1 MDTMDAGALP
11 EIALRIATQD
21 DAALLTALQAEMD
34 DGDPAA
40 ITDADT
46 AGMRAVL
53 AAMAAYPSFHAY
65 IVQENGEPIAS
76 FTLMVF
82 ASPSQG
88 GHPQALLDAVVVSRS
103 HRGRGIGEAMV
114 REALLMASQ
123 AGCYKLILSSNLKRR
138 DAHRF
143 YESLGFRQHG
153 ISYGVLLHPG
163 GGGAAG

>member
-11 EIALRIATQD
+11 EIELRIATQD
-21 DAALLTALQAEMD
+21 DAALLAALQTEMD

-40 ITDADT
+40 ITHADT
-46 AGMRAVL
+46 AAMHNVL
-53 AAMAAYPSFHAY
+53 AAMAGYPNFQAY
-65 IVQENGEPIAS
+65 IVQEDGQPIAS

-88 GHPQALLDAVVVSRS
+88 GQPQALLDAVVVSRS

-114 REALLMASQ
+114 REALLLASQ

-143 YESLGFRQHG
+143 YEQLGFRQHG
-153 ISYGVLLHPG
+153 ISYGMQLRG
-163 GGGAAG
+163 KE

>member
-11 EIALRIATQD
+11 EIELRIATQD
-21 DAALLTALQAEMD
+21 DAALLAALQAEMD

-40 ITDADT
+40 ITDVDA
-46 AGMRAVL
+46 AAMRNAL
-53 AAMAAYPSFHAY
+53 AAMAGYPNFQAY
-65 IVQENGEPIAS
+65 IVHEDGQPVAS

-88 GHPQALLDAVVVSRS
+88 GQPQALLDAVVVSRS
-103 HRGRGIGEAMV
+103 YRGRGIGEAMV

-143 YESLGFRQHG
+143 YEQLGFRQHG
-153 ISYGVLLHPG
+153 ISYGMQLRG
-163 GGGAAG
+163 KD

>member
-11 EIALRIATQD
+11 EIELRIATQD
-21 DAALLTALQAEMD
+21 DAALLAALQAEMD

-40 ITDADT
+40 ISDADT
-46 AGMRAVL
+46 AAMRAVL
-53 AAMAAYPSFHAY
+53 AAMAGYPNFQAY
-65 IVQENGEPIAS
+65 IVHQDGQPVAS

-88 GHPQALLDAVVVSRS
+88 GQPQALLDAVVVSRS

-114 REALLMASQ
+114 REALFMARQ

-143 YESLGFRQHG
+143 YEQLGFRQHG
-153 ISYGVLLHPG
+153 ISYGMGVKG
-163 GGGAAG
+163 GE